1 MTCTLNLALQV
12 DIQGA
17 DMYLVHIT
25 KNTEKK
31 GIFMEG
37 MEGMRKR
44 GEYTKD

>member
-31 GIFMEG
+31 RNIYGRDGRNEEEG
-37 MEGMRKR
+37 RI
-44 GEYTKD
+44 Y